1 MTNKQVEL
9 WLNELRSSYKA
20 KYMTDANE
28 ASKAVYMAIEAL
40 RKVEEYEKRLEISP
54 YGDDKIDELESAIGF
69 LRARIEELEGKSK
82 NDY

>member
-20 KYMTDANE
+20 KYMTDAKE
-28 ASKAVYMAIEAL
+28 ASEAVATAIEAL
-40 RKVEEYEKRLEISP
+40 YKVEKYEKRLEISP

-69 LRARIEELEGKSK
+69 LRSRIEELENKFKELG
-82 NDY
+82 

>member
-28 ASKAVYMAIEAL
+28 ASEAVDMAIEAL
-40 RKVEEYEKRLEISP
+40 YKVGEYEKRLEISP

-69 LRARIEELEGKSK
+69 LRSRIEELERNK